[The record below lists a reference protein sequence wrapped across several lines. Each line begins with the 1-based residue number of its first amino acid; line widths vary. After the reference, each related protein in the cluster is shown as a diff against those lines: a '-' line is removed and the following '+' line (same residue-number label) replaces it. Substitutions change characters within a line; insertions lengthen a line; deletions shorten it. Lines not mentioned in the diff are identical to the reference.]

1 MQRRAFPS
9 GLRPPRATGVGV
21 LASLVLICVL
31 VEGVLTLADLGLI
44 DAPRLRSRAYA
55 NGAFWPGLMRD
66 WQPNYPIQPWAMYI
80 THGFL
85 HGGVVHLVLNMVTL
99 WSLGAAV
106 MERVSPARFLAIYFG
121 AMLGGGAVYALLAI
135 SATPMVGASGALFGL
150 AGAILAWMWEDQP
163 SLRDALRLAG
173 RAVLILLAINVAL
186 HFVLAGQL
194 AWQTHLGGFLA
205 GWILAIAL
213 DPLEAAR

>member
-1 MQRRAFPS
+1 MQWRASPF
-9 GLRPPRATGVGV
+9 GLRPLRATGVSV
-21 LASLVLICVL
+21 LAALMLVCTL
-31 VEGVLTLADLGLI
+31 VEGLLLLADLGII

-66 WQPNYPIQPWAMYI
+66 WQPNYAAQPWAMYV

-85 HGGVVHLVLNMVTL
+85 HGGLVHLGLNMVTL

-106 MERVSPARFLAIYFG
+106 LERVSPARFVAIYFG
-121 AMLGGGAVYALLAI
+121 AMLGGGAVYALLAV
-135 SATPMVGASGALFGL
+135 STMPMVGASGALFGL

-163 SLRDALRLAG
+163 TLGDALRLAG
-173 RAVLILLAINVAL
+173 RAVLFLLAVNVVL
-186 HFVLAGQL
+186 HFALAGQL

-213 DPLEAAR
+213 DPMEPVR

>member
-1 MQRRAFPS
+1 MQRPASPF
-9 GLRPPRATGVGV
+9 GLRPPCASGVRV
-21 LASLVLICVL
+21 LAALALVCTA
-31 VEGVLTLADLGLI
+31 VEGVLVLADFGVI

-66 WQPNYPIQPWAMYI
+66 WRPNYAAQPLAMYV
-80 THGFL
+80 TYGFL
-85 HGGVVHLVLNMVTL
+85 HGGPVHLGLNMVTL

-106 MERVSPARFLAIYFG
+106 LERISPARFLAIYFG
-121 AMLGGGAVYALLAI
+121 AMLAGGAVYALLAM
-135 SATPMVGASGALFGL
+135 SMTPMVGASGALFGL

-163 SLRDALRLAG
+163 TLGDALRLAG
-173 RAVLILLAINVAL
+173 RAVLVLLAVNVAL
-186 HFVLAGQL
+186 HVALAGQL

-213 DPLEAAR
+213 DPMEPAR